1 MNNRSQNNRLCDK
14 IVFSFKNTENQLL
27 FDDNNISLQPK
38 HMNNRSLNFSKN
50 MQSENKFVFDDT
62 IFPFQRKQNFPF
74 TKLFKK
80 QSENKFVFDDSIF
93 PFQRKQNFP
102 FTKLFKKQ
110 SENELV
116 FDDNNIFLST
126 KTT

>member
-38 HMNNRSLNFSKN
+38 HMNNRSLYSPKN
-50 MQSENKFVFDDT
+50 SQKINWFFMTT

-80 QSENKFVFDDSIF
+80 QSENKFVFDDTIF